1 MLKECIQ
8 KSRVEID
15 GREISELSK
24 IKGIYLVLLM
34 GLSMVVQWLLIVAGM
49 YFVWIKNIQHGALM
63 FLIALGCWLVK
74 YHAREVFWKL
84 T

>member
-49 YFVWIKNIQHGALM
+49 YFVWIQNIQYGVLM

-74 YHAREVFWKL
+74 HQARESFWKL

>member
-49 YFVWIKNIQHGALM
+49 YFVWIKNI
-63 FLIALGCWLVK
+63 
-74 YHAREVFWKL
+74 
-84 T
+84 

>member
-15 GREISELSK
+15 GREISERSK

-34 GLSMVVQWLLIVAGM
+34 GVSKMVQWIAIAAGL
-49 YFVWIKNIQHGALM
+49 YFVWFQNIQQGAGL
-63 FLIALGCWLVK
+63 FLVALGCWRVN
-74 YHAREVFWKL
+74 YQVREAFWKL

>member
-8 KSRVEID
+8 RSRVEID
-15 GREISELSK
+15 GREIGELSK
-24 IKGIYLVLLM
+24 IKGIYLVLVM
-34 GLSMVVQWLLIVAGM
+34 GLSGVIQWVFIVAGV
-49 YFVWIKNIQHGALM
+49 YFTWIQNIQHGALM

-74 YHAREVFWKL
+74 NKTREAFWKL